1 MIITITGFKKPMK
14 FYGLYNSSF
23 IGIQWNDICQWKFVT
38 EQVRIQQ
45 QLARVESI
53 IQ

>member
-1 MIITITGFKKPMK
+1 MVITDIGFKKPMK
-14 FYGLYNSSF
+14 FYGVYDSSF
-23 IGIQWNDICQWKFVT
+23 IWIQWNDICHWKFVT

-45 QLARVESI
+45 LARVENI